1 MWDLTDRA
9 RRGEN
14 REKRGEKLREKKS
27 TKQEKDERRRK
38 QKKKKEEVGVEG
50 RHPEPMLFPVFASS
64 NAYKPSKFFVP
75 SPSIFNYMCIV
86 QCMHE

>member
-1 MWDLTDRA
+1 MRE
-9 RRGEN
+9 GE
-14 REKRGEKLREKKS
+14 S
-27 TKQEKDERRRK
+27 
-38 QKKKKEEVGVEG
+38 KKKKKEVGVEG

>member
-1 MWDLTDRA
+1 MRE
-9 RRGEN
+9 GES
-14 REKRGEKLREKKS
+14 K
-27 TKQEKDERRRK
+27 
-38 QKKKKEEVGVEG
+38 KKKKEEVGVEG

-75 SPSIFNYMCIV
+75 SLSIFNYMCIV